1 MDGKVGVEDGG
12 EDGAQGGRG
21 GGERL
26 GGELLLLLE
35 ELVGVVVARVEGEP
49 QLLALS
55 SSLLLLVG
63 WLIKII
69 CLLVCLSDACPT
81 IIF

>member
-21 GGERL
+21 RGERL
-26 GGELLLLLE
+26 GGELLLLE
-35 ELVGVVVARVEGEP
+35 ELVGVVVAGVEGEP

-55 SSLLLLVG
+55 SSLLLLIGRLVV
-63 WLIKII
+63 KII
-69 CLLVCLSDACPT
+69 CLLVCLSDTCPT
-81 IIF
+81 TIF

>member
-35 ELVGVVVARVEGEP
+35 ELVGVVVAGVEGEP

-55 SSLLLLVG
+55 SSLLLLIGRLV
-63 WLIKII
+63 KII
-69 CLLVCLSDACPT
+69 CLLVCLSDTCPT

>member
-12 EDGAQGGRG
+12 EDGAQRGRG

-26 GGELLLLLE
+26 GGELLLLE
-35 ELVGVVVARVEGEP
+35 ELVGVVVAGVEGEP

-55 SSLLLLVG
+55 SSLLLLIG
-63 WLIKII
+63 RLIKII
-69 CLLVCLSDACPT
+69 CLLACLSDTCPT
-81 IIF
+81 TIF

>member
-12 EDGAQGGRG
+12 EDGPRGGRG

-26 GGELLLLLE
+26 GGELLLLE
-35 ELVGVVVARVEGEP
+35 ELVGVVVAGVEGEP

-55 SSLLLLVG
+55 STLLLLFGRLV
-63 WLIKII
+63 KII
-69 CLLVCLSDACPT
+69 CLLACLSDTCPT
-81 IIF
+81 TIF

>member
-26 GGELLLLLE
+26 GGELLLLE
-35 ELVGVVVARVEGEP
+35 ELVGVVVAGVEGEP

-55 SSLLLLVG
+55 SSLLLLIGSLV
-63 WLIKII
+63 KII
-69 CLLVCLSDACPT
+69 FLLVCLSDTCPT
-81 IIF
+81 TIF

>member
-26 GGELLLLLE
+26 GGELLLLE
-35 ELVGVVVARVEGEP
+35 ELVGVVVAGVEGEP

-55 SSLLLLVG
+55 SSLLLLIGSSV
-63 WLIKII
+63 KII
-69 CLLVCLSDACPT
+69 CLLACLSDTCPT
-81 IIF
+81 TIF

>member
-26 GGELLLLLE
+26 GGELLLLE
-35 ELVGVVVARVEGEP
+35 ELVGVVVAGVEGEP

-55 SSLLLLVG
+55 STLLLLFGRLV
-63 WLIKII
+63 KII
-69 CLLVCLSDACPT
+69 CLLACLSDTCPT
-81 IIF
+81 TIF

>member
-26 GGELLLLLE
+26 GGELLLLE

>member
-26 GGELLLLLE
+26 GGELLLLE
-35 ELVGVVVARVEGEP
+35 QLVGVVVAGVEGEP

-55 SSLLLLVG
+55 STLLLLFGRLV
-63 WLIKII
+63 KII
-69 CLLVCLSDACPT
+69 CLLVCLSDTCPT
-81 IIF
+81 TIF